1 MEDIPASRKETPWY
15 MDGTHKFINKIVKAL
30 ENDKSQTTRL
40 TYIRRLVILND
51 GNTFANF
58 TFLKD
63 TDKIKEKL
71 ASKAESTQLAYYTAI
86 NAGLGATPSYKKL
99 LQTYTDIA
107 KPLWDKFNGH
117 RQSHEK
123 TEKQKESIVP
133 KNEIVVI
140 RDGLEAEVNA
150 LQKVKTL
157 SEPQYEKYL
166 MYLLVSLYT
175 YIPPRRNMD
184 YAKMYVVK
192 KEGDD
197 ATKNYL
203 VLSKKQFVFN
213 IYKTSGVYGKQ
224 VVDIPDELMAIIN
237 TFLKRHPNMK
247 RIGTKLNPEA
257 KMLVRLDNSP
267 IHEINGITRLL
278 NKAFGKKIGAS
289 ALRHIY
295 LSDKYGNEVEEK
307 KKDAEAMA
315 HSLAEQNEYIKV

>member
-1 MEDIPASRKETPWY
+1 MEDTPAANVWY
-15 MDGTHKFINKIVKAL
+15 MDEKNKFINKVAKAM
-30 ENDKSQTTRL
+30 EPNKTPHTIR
-40 TYIRRLVILND
+40 TYISRLVLLND
-51 GNTFANF
+51 GNVFNNF
-58 TFLKD
+58 TFLKNI
-63 TDKIKEKL
+63 DKIKEKI
-71 ASKAESTQLAYYTAI
+71 ASKAKSTQLAYYTAI
-86 NAGLGATPSYKKL
+86 CAGLGAVPSYKKL
-99 LQTYTDIA
+99 FKTYSDIA
-107 KPLWDKFNGH
+107 KPMWDAFNDH

-133 KNEIVVI
+133 KNEIVVV

-150 LQKVKTL
+150 LKKVKTL

-224 VVDIPDELMAIIN
+224 VVDIPDTLMAVIN

-257 KMLVRLDNSP
+257 KLLVRLDNSH

-295 LSDKYGNEVEEK
+295 LSDKYGDSVEEK
-307 KKDAEAMA
+307 KKDAAAMA
-315 HSLAEQNEYIKV
+315 HSLSEQNEYIKV